1 MQVAH
6 LTFGNPMPSTIPRQ
20 VTVSRDGRSYKGS
33 YSLKDDVVTVVYT
46 GSDGTVRQMSAPTD
60 GLKAI
65 AVARTILREL
75 A

>member
-1 MQVAH
+1 
-6 LTFGNPMPSTIPRQ
+6 MPSTIPRLVI
-20 VTVSRDGRSYKGS
+20 VTRDGRSYKGS
-33 YSLKDDVVTVVYT
+33 YSLKDDVVTVLHT
-46 GSDGTVRQMSAPTD
+46 GSDGVVRQMSSPTD

>member
-1 MQVAH
+1 MS
-6 LTFGNPMPSTIPRQ
+6 STIPRQ
-20 VTVSRDGRSYKGS
+20 VTVTRDGKSYKGS
-33 YSLKDDVVTVVYT
+33 YSLKGDVVTVLHT
-46 GSDGTVRQMSAPTD
+46 GSDGIVRRMSAPTD